1 MAYPFRQ
8 TTPPFKRRDTTLSNS
23 STGSNVALCSVFFR
37 GELQEYPTI
46 SKKRQNNKT
55 KLHSYQSNSNSSIK
69 HYKLFIIIIYHG
81 SSSSQKLLT
90 YSSSGTPRG
99 TSVLEVIIYI
109 YISFSIFG
117 SLILPISSKTKRIR
131 LVPVGCKTLHLYL
144 LSNEPGLGASQIHT
158 YDEL

>member
-69 HYKLFIIIIYHG
+69 HYKLFIIIIIYHG
-81 SSSSQKLLT
+81 SSQKLLT

-109 YISFSIFG
+109 YLLFYLRIINR
-117 SLILPISSKTKRIR
+117 LLPISSKTKRIR
-131 LVPVGCKTLHLYL
+131 LVPVGCHL